1 MTIIYRDGNVDFKQ
15 KYTFITE
22 MFRSSPIS
30 VQLFSLLG
38 VLS

>member
-1 MTIIYRDGNVDFKQ
+1 MYNGNGNFKQ

-22 MFRSSPIS
+22 MFRSNLKS
-30 VQLFSLLG
+30 VQLSSLLG